1 MIDVHRGLQIVT
13 ALLAMIGALFL
24 SLGRDGQLLPIV
36 AIVGAIAA
44 LIFTD
49 LLGWL
54 RLNRVLANIGAI
66 GAVLWSLQD
75 FFDQNQSDLQLQA
88 IGEML
93 IYLQFVLLFQE
104 KNRRLYWQLLVLSVL
119 QAVVA
124 SAMNLGAVFGGLLVV
139 YFLLAVF
146 QMLLLCVQREAA
158 PNEQEASAVPVASG
172 WRFLTAP
179 PRAAPSAIA
188 RRALGRNF
196 RWSWYVP
203 QALGLLLATAGF
215 SALFFFASPRHGE
228 GAWSGQRAPFSPVTG
243 FSSEVRLTGRGTL
256 QPSKRIVLRAKFTHA
271 ETRAYYPLLD
281 DPYFQGMVFNQYVVT
296 DDEFRWIPHSR
307 DSGRRFVRPDPP
319 RPGELIRQDIVLEP
333 TRSPTLF
340 FVNPLHVLELSSPRD
355 ARWHPRAGQLWR
367 LNADEFSGREYRYSF
382 GTAAFR
388 SSRQLPATPHY
399 HRVDNEFDEQDLW
412 LETEQLASCDAVR
425 FLRVKQFAD
434 ETLAAPELANAS
446 QVRKLIALQDALK
459 FGSDFSYS
467 LDLGDGPP
475 PGVDPIEH
483 FVATRKKGHCELF
496 ASALVMMLRT
506 QNIPARLVTG
516 YKGGEYNAVGH
527 YFVVREKHAH
537 AWVEAYLSPA
547 DTPAELHAGP
557 RTPAGSW
564 FRLDPTPF
572 AANDQLAEKTLVE
585 RMDDAVDYV
594 EILWRDYVLG
604 FDAARQR
611 ETAFDAVARPA
622 GIEIPDWLDARRSQ
636 AELQS
641 TASRFLGD
649 WGNAPGRGGAF
660 PTLALMLI
668 CGSLL
673 LVALVARTR
682 IPWRGLWRLLPRVG
696 RGEESAAQALG
707 PQLLHRLQRQ
717 LARLG
722 ITRRPG
728 QTVGELLAAAQT
740 RLSAYDAIVAGGSA
754 APLGETVAWI
764 VFTYERIR
772 FGGHTLSS
780 EECQRL
786 DQALSRLAAVP
797 PRHA

>member
-1 MIDVHRGLQIVT
+1 MIDVQRGLQIVT
-13 ALLAMIGALFL
+13 SLLAVIGALFL
-24 SLGRDGQLLPIV
+24 SLGRDGQLLPIG
-36 AIVGAIAA
+36 AILGAIAA
-44 LIFTD
+44 LVFTD

-124 SAMNLGAVFGGLLVV
+124 SAMNLGSVFGGLLLI

-146 QMLLLCVQREAA
+146 QMLMLCVQREAA
-158 PNEQEASAVPVASG
+158 PHEQE
-172 WRFLTAP
+172 TAPQLISKSWKRLFDP
-179 PRAAPSAIA
+179 PRATPSSAA
-188 RRALGRNF
+188 RRSIGRTF

-215 SALFFFASPRHGE
+215 SGLFFFASPRHGE
-228 GAWSGQRAPFSPVTG
+228 GPWSGQRSPLSPVTG

-256 QPSKRIVLRAKFTHA
+256 QPSKRIVLRAKFTQAVSREH
-271 ETRAYYPLLD
+271 YPLLD
-281 DPYFQGMVFNQYVVT
+281 DPYFQGMVFNQYVVA
-296 DDEFRWIPHSR
+296 DDEFRWIPHPR

-319 RPGELIRQDIVLEP
+319 RPADLTRQDIVLEP
-333 TRSPTLF
+333 TRAPTLF
-340 FVNPLHVLELSSPRD
+340 FVNPLHVLEQSSPRD
-355 ARWHPRAGQLWR
+355 VRWHPRAGQLWR
-367 LNADEFSGREYRYSF
+367 TSSEEFAGREYRYAF

-412 LETEQLASCDAVR
+412 LETEQLASCDAER
-425 FLRVKQFAD
+425 FRSVKQLAD
-434 ETLAAPELANAS
+434 KTLANPELANAA

-459 FGSDFSYS
+459 FSSDFSYS
-467 LDLGDGPP
+467 LELGEGPP

-483 FVATRKKGHCELF
+483 FVSTRKKGHCELF

-557 RTPAGSW
+557 LTPAGSW
-564 FRLDPTPF
+564 YRLDPTPF
-572 AANDQLAEKTLVE
+572 AANELLADKSLVE

-622 GIEIPDWLDARRSQ
+622 SIELPDWLDARRSQ
-636 AELQS
+636 AELQR
-641 TASRFLGD
+641 TASHYLGE
-649 WGNAPGRGGAF
+649 WGNTPGRGAGF
-660 PTLALMLI
+660 PTFALLLI

-673 LVALVARTR
+673 LAALLMRAR
-682 IPWRGLWRLLPRVG
+682 IPWRRLWRLFPGVG
-696 RGEESAAQALG
+696 RNQTTTAQAYG

-717 LARLG
+717 LSRLG
-722 ITRRPG
+722 IVRQPG
-728 QTVGELLAAAQT
+728 QTVGELLAIAQT
-740 RLSAYDAIVAGGSA
+740 SLAKYESSPANGSAPRLSEA
-754 APLGETVAWI
+754 VAWI
-764 VFTYERIR
+764 VCTYERIR
-772 FGGHTLSS
+772 FGGQTLSS
-780 EECQRL
+780 DESQRL
-786 DQALSRLAAVP
+786 DQALSQLAALP
-797 PRHA
+797 LQQS